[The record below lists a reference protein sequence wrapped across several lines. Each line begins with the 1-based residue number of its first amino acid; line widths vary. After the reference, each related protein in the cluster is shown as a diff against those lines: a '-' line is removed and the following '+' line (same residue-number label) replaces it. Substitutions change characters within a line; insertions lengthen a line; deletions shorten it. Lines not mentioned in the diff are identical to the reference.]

1 MSIIVLLSLLVSL
14 PQFYDASSNFFLPFF
29 VKQSYLNINITAATF
44 KKKKKKN
51 CVIVERIQE
60 QLLPQSPLTS
70 SPGSRSLLTHILAEA
85 LALKCC
91 QNGLSRRGGREQT
104 PQHNSE

>member
-29 VKQSYLNINITAATF
+29 VKQSYLNINITTATF
-44 KKKKKKN
+44 KKKKKQLCN
-51 CVIVERIQE
+51 CGKYSRTVAASV
-60 QLLPQSPLTS
+60 S
-70 SPGSRSLLTHILAEA
+70 SHLIPGSRSLLTHILAEA

-91 QNGLSRRGGREQT
+91 QNGLSRCGGREQ
-104 PQHNSE
+104 HNLD